1 MAAGM
6 ASPFFIAIFIAI
18 LCAKNADKSILSAI
32 IDIAAIAL
40 YP

>member
-18 LCAKNADKSILSAI
+18 LCAKNADKIILSAI
-32 IDIAAIAL
+32 IDTADI
-40 YP
+40 